1 MTIVFA
7 EAVAANAVAIAI
19 WLMSRARLGRPVV
32 GMVVNVTVGMGCA
45 TCVIRGE
52 RRGCV

>member
-1 MTIVFA
+1 MIVVA
-7 EAVAANAVAIAI
+7 EAVAAIAAAIAI
-19 WLMSRARLGRPVV
+19 WLMRHARLGRPLV
-32 GMVVNVTVGMGCA
+32 GMVGNVTVGRGHA

>member
-1 MTIVFA
+1 MIVVA

-19 WLMSRARLGRPVV
+19 WLMRRARLGRPLV
-32 GMVVNVTVGMGCA
+32 GMVVNVTVGRGCA
-45 TCVIRGE
+45 TCVIRGD